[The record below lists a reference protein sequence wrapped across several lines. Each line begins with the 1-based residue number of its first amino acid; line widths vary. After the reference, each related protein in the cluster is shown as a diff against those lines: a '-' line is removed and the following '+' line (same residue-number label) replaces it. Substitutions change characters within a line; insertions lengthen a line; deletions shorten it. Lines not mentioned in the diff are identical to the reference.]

1 MNGYNQYH
9 NNQIATASR
18 EQILLLLYDGAI
30 RFCKQAKKAI
40 EEDDTPSKGRFIGK
54 AMAIITE
61 FSNTLDHEIGGDIAS
76 NLDGLYNFMLKE
88 LTTAN
93 INNDPKPIDTACTM
107 LCELRATWAEAIEI
121 NNLDQ
126 QDSKQPPPK
135 MAAI

>member
-9 NNQIATASR
+9 SNQIATASR
-18 EQILLLLYDGAI
+18 EQILLMLYDGAI

-40 EEDDTPSKGRFIGK
+40 EQGDTPSKGRFISK

-61 FSNTLDHEIGGDIAS
+61 FSNTLDHEIGGEIAA
-76 NLDGLYNFMLKE
+76 NLDGLYTFMLKE

-93 INNDPKPIDTACTM
+93 IKNDPKPIETTCTM
-107 LCELRATWAEAIEI
+107 LCELRATWAEAIDI
-121 NNLDQ
+121 NSLDQ
-126 QDSKQPPPK
+126 QINKQQSPK

>member
-18 EQILLLLYDGAI
+18 EQILLMLYDGAI

-40 EEDDTPSKGRFIGK
+40 EEEDTPSKGRFIGK

-61 FSNTLDHEIGGDIAS
+61 FSNTLDHEIGGEIAA
-76 NLDGLYNFMLKE
+76 NLDGLYTFILKE

-121 NNLDQ
+121 NNLNQ
-126 QDSKQPPPK
+126 QTNKQPLPK
-135 MAAI
+135 MAAL